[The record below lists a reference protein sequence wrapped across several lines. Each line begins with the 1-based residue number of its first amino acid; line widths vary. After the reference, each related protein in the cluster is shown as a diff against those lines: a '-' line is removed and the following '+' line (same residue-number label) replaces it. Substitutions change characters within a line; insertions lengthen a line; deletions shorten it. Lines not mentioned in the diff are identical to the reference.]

1 MNYNL
6 REFIIGLSLILFL
19 CPSVM
24 TQINSDGALQPAVFQ
39 PGNISTEAVEYC
51 SALSL
56 SGQEF
61 YFARSNDKWG
71 MGDMKSSI
79 YYSIN
84 NDDRWSIPV
93 EVSFSGKYDDKDPHL
108 TSDGRTMYF
117 ISRRPS
123 MTNQVSADIWMV
135 EKDEM
140 DKWGTPIRLNNPV
153 NSQGNEYSPCTD
165 NNGNLYFA
173 SDRSGGYGQGDLYMA
188 EKVNGEFTV
197 PINLGNSINSDKG
210 EWNLDINGNGK
221 LIIFEAS
228 QREQNLS
235 SYGDLYITFKSNN
248 RWTIPQNIK
257 ELNTT
262 GSDLHPHLA
271 NNESTLFY
279 TSSDSLK
286 STNTNIYF
294 IEFKTIYDNYK
305 NRSVLLEK

>member
-1 MNYNL
+1 MKYNIKA
-6 REFIIGLSLILFL
+6 FVIGLSLIIFQ

-24 TQINSDGALQPAVFQ
+24 TQINSDGELQPSVFQ
-39 PGNISTEAVEYC
+39 SENISTEAVEYC
-51 SALSL
+51 PTFSP
-56 SGQEF
+56 SGLEI
-61 YFARSNDKWG
+61 YFAKSDDKWG
-71 MGDMKSSI
+71 MVDMKSSI
-79 YYSIN
+79 YYSVK
-84 NDDRWSIPV
+84 NDDKWSSPV

-123 MTNQVSADIWMV
+123 KANHVSADIWMV
-135 EKDEM
+135 VKDEM
-140 DKWGTPIRLNNPV
+140 EKWGTPIRLNNPV

-165 NNGNLYFA
+165 KNGNLYFA

-188 EKVNGEFTV
+188 EKINGEFTI

-210 EWNLDINGNGK
+210 EWNLEINGDGK
-221 LIIFEAS
+221 MIIFEAS

-248 RWTIPQNIK
+248 MWTIPQNIK

-262 GSDLHPHLA
+262 GSDLYPHLVDD
-271 NNESTLFY
+271 ESTLYY

-286 STNTNIYF
+286 STNTDIYF
-294 IEFKTIYDNYK
+294 IEFKTILDNYK
-305 NRSVLLEK
+305 IRSVLLEK